1 MNLTAD
7 PERYEQMLED
17 GLTISSNFT
26 AVPDAYRL
34 HVIVSDVGSQ
44 SVGSLII
51 PIK

>member
-1 MNLTAD
+1 VNLTAD

-34 HVIVSDVGSQ
+34 HVIVLASGRSR
-44 SVGSLII
+44 SGR
-51 PIK
+51 